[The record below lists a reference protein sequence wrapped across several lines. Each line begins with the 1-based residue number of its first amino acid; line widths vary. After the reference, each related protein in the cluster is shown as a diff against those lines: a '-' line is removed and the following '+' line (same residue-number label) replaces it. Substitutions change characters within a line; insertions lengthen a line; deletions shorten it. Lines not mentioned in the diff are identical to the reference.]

1 MLHFRIA
8 YQHEIKAFLVEYDSD
23 WSVIANKTSQL
34 FEVPAKHVVL
44 VHKHTDGKVV
54 TLGSHED
61 LREYI
66 LGPRSARAVAVSVLF
81 DISSV
86 HLVETRHE
94 LTFVDR
100 DCRWIL
106 ISRILENGN
115 IPSYPTSELL
125 RLKTLIS
132 KSRIE

>member
-34 FEVPAKHVVL
+34 FDVPAKHVVL
-44 VHKHTDGKVV
+44 FHQYTDGKVV
-54 TLGSHED
+54 TLASHED

-81 DISSV
+81 DTSSV
-86 HLVETRHE
+86 HLVET
-94 LTFVDR
+94 
-100 DCRWIL
+100 
-106 ISRILENGN
+106 S
-115 IPSYPTSELL
+115 
-125 RLKTLIS
+125 
-132 KSRIE
+132 